1 MLRLNVL
8 FWMGCLKSRRIL
20 HITISKYCS
29 EGKLAPHH
37 NCLTPPSSPLMAPP
51 PLLRLAVEKDH
62 LGSIHIKDPPQTLN
76 GAIVVPSSKE
86 TEVRGGEEERKGK
99 EDHVFT

>member
-1 MLRLNVL
+1 MRFSGWVVL
-8 FWMGCLKSRRIL
+8 SHAVFYTSRFQSTAVKESWPL
-20 HITISKYCS
+20 TTTAW
-29 EGKLAPHH
+29 LPPPH
-37 NCLTPPSSPLMAPP
+37 PWWPLLPPP

-76 GAIVVPSSKE
+76 GAIVVPPSKE

>member
-1 MLRLNVL
+1 
-8 FWMGCLKSRRIL
+8 
-20 HITISKYCS
+20 
-29 EGKLAPHH
+29 
-37 NCLTPPSSPLMAPP
+37 MAPP
-51 PLLRLAVEKDH
+51 PLLPSSLSRLAVEKDH

-86 TEVRGGEEERKGK
+86 TEVRGGGEERKGE